1 MAELYPV
8 AEALFDLAIRVM
20 GFRVEAHGLDN
31 IPREGGAVLASNHVG
46 YVDFAFVVLAPPR
59 PRRRVRFVARREVF
73 AHPIAGPLMRRL
85 HMIEAD
91 PYGDAGRVVVDA
103 VEHLR
108 RGDLVGIHPEGTIS
122 PSFVPRAGKT
132 GAARMAA
139 EAGVPLVPTAVW
151 GAHRMLTKWREPQLR
166 RGLAVTVVY
175 GTPFEADPGDPL
187 GTTLE
192 LMARITELF
201 EEAQKLHPQ
210 HPSGPDDRWWL
221 PAHAGGTAPTPE
233 EAEARIAAQQAE
245 RRARRQA
252 EERDERP

>member
-8 AEALFDLAIRVM
+8 AEALFDLAIRVL

-46 YVDFAFVVLAPPR
+46 YPAFAFVVLAPPR

-91 PYGDAGRVVVDA
+91 PFGDPGRVVVDA
-103 VEHLR
+103 AAHLR
-108 RGDLVGIHPEGTIS
+108 RGDLVGLHPEGTIS

-139 EAGVPLVPTAVW
+139 EAGVSLPTAVW

-175 GTPFEADPGDPL
+175 GVPFHADPADPL
-187 GTTLE
+187 GTTVE
-192 LMARITELF
+192 LMARITKLV
-201 EEAQKLHPQ
+201 EEAQKRYPQ

-221 PAHAGGTAPTPE
+221 PPHAGGTGPTPE
-233 EAEARIAAQQAE
+233 EAEVRIVAQRAE

-252 EERDERP
+252 EGRGERP